1 MPFPRLP
8 PRLRGTLAG
17 SLLGLL
23 LAGCGGG
30 ESLLINPPPPPPPSP
45 GALALTVG
53 GLPPGASA
61 AIQVTGPGGFAAS
74 VGATQTLT
82 GLAPGQ
88 YTLAASQV
96 LAADAAWAPA
106 PASQSVAIAAGGTAS
121 AAVNYALASGALT
134 LTFAGVPA
142 GATPSVTVT
151 GPNGFQQTLNG
162 AATLPVLPPGEYL
175 LTAAS
180 FVTNGI
186 TFAPAPAVQSI
197 AITASVTPAQASIA
211 WAASTGSLLV
221 GTTGLPTGSNA
232 SITVTGPEGFSS
244 SLTQTTVLTDL
255 APGSYTVT
263 AGPVAVSGNSWAP
276 DLPIQQA
283 AVTVGALTVAGVTYT
298 PSTGSITLSVSG
310 LPEGAP
316 AAITLV
322 GPDTIS
328 VSLTTTTTVAGLAP
342 GPWTVTAAPVPA
354 ADTTY
359 VPAPVSQG
367 VTVLAGLT
375 ASASVTY
382 GILGAT
388 TLNLRIETA
397 YLTQAI
403 QRPDHGVELV
413 AGRDAFLRVF
423 VVANQSTSAR
433 PPVRVRLY
441 HGQTQVA
448 EHLIDAPGGA
458 LPQMLS
464 EGMLGSSWNLLVP
477 GTLIQPGLQLLAEV
491 DPFDETLETN
501 PQDNVF
507 PASGA
512 PLPIAV
518 RELQPFRFR
527 LVPVMHVNS
536 GSLGDVT
543 PANMESYLTD
553 LRKMWPI
560 AELDVDVR
568 ETYTSNA
575 PAFQSNT
582 SSGGWSTVLS
592 EVLALR
598 NSVDM
603 SDRYYYGV
611 VQVGYTSG
619 IAGLGYVGTPTSTN
633 RASIGWDR
641 PNSRANVLAHEV
653 GHNFG
658 RWHAPCGNPSGI
670 DASYPHA
677 NGRIGFWGLD
687 LTDMSLKP
695 PTTWNDLMGYCN
707 NNWISD
713 YNWNAVVAFRAAS
726 PVGAPPA
733 AAVASG
739 SAEDGLLIWGRI
751 TRDGVTLE
759 PAFRMPSLGRPLPA
773 PGAWRVEG
781 RDASGGLLFSQAFAP
796 TEVADIPGG
805 GEYHFAFVL
814 PVGATAD
821 RLAALRVTG
830 PGMPATERRAVAPPP
845 GTPRDPEAV
854 RGTGAQRRVSWDAD
868 RHPMALIR
876 NPATGEILSF
886 ARGGDITIVTGA
898 TELDVQLS
906 DGVRVERRRVVV
918 Q

>member
-1 MPFPRLP
+1 MPFPHLP
-8 PRLRGTLAG
+8 PRFRVTLPG
-17 SLLGLL
+17 LLLGAL

-30 ESLLINPPPPPPPSP
+30 ESLLVNPPPAPPSP
-45 GALALTVG
+45 GAITLTVG

-82 GLAPGQ
+82 GLTPGQ

-96 LAADAAWAPA
+96 LFADAAWAPA
-106 PASQSVAIAAGGTAS
+106 PASLSVTIAAGGTAT
-121 AAVNYALASGALT
+121 AAVNYALASGSLALN
-134 LTFAGVPA
+134 FVGVPA

-151 GPNGFQQTLNG
+151 GPNGFNQSLAA
-162 AATLPVLPPGEYL
+162 AATLPALMPGEYL

-180 FVTNGI
+180 FVMNGV

-221 GTTGLPTGSNA
+221 GTTGLPAGSNA
-232 SITVTGPEGFSS
+232 AITVTGPGGFSAS
-244 SLTQTTVLTDL
+244 PTQTTVLTDL
-255 APGSYTVT
+255 PAGSYTVA
-263 AGPVAVSGNSWAP
+263 AGPVTVSGNTWAP
-276 DLPIQQA
+276 DLPTQQA
-283 AVTVGALTVAGVTYT
+283 VVTVGALTVAGVTYT
-298 PSTGSITLSVSG
+298 PSTGSVALSVAG
-310 LPEGAP
+310 LPEGVP
-316 AAITLV
+316 AAVTLA

-328 VSLTTTTTVAGLAP
+328 LSLITTTTVAGLAP
-342 GPWTVTAAPVPA
+342 GAWTVTAGPVAA

-367 VTVLAGLT
+367 VTVVAGLT

-388 TLNLRIETA
+388 TLDLRIETA

-441 HGQTQVA
+441 HGESQVA
-448 EHLIDAPGGA
+448 EHLIEAPGGT

-464 EGMLGSSWNLLVP
+464 EGILASSWNLLVP
-477 GTLIQPGLQLLAEV
+477 GVLIQPGLRLLAEV
-491 DPFDETLETN
+491 DPFGETPETN
-501 PQDNVF
+501 PNDNLF
-507 PASGA
+507 PVSGV
-512 PLPIAV
+512 PLPITV
-518 RELQPFRFR
+518 RDLLPFRFR
-527 LVPVMHVNS
+527 VVPVMHANS
-536 GSLGDVT
+536 GTLGDVT
-543 PANMESYLTD
+543 PANLESYLVE

-560 AELDVDVR
+560 AGLDVDIR

-575 PAFQSNT
+575 PALQSGT
-582 SSGGWSTVLS
+582 SAGGWSTVLS

-598 NSVDM
+598 NAVDM

-619 IAGLGYVGTPTSTN
+619 IAGLGYVGSPTGTS
-633 RASIGWDR
+633 RAAIGWDR
-641 PNSRANVLAHEV
+641 PSSRANVLAHEV

-658 RWHAPCGNPSGI
+658 RFHAPCGNPSGV
-670 DASYPHA
+670 DNSYPHP

-687 LTDMSLKP
+687 LTNLSLKSP
-695 PTTWNDLMGYCN
+695 ATWNDLMGYCN

-713 YNWNAVVAFRAAS
+713 YNWNAVVAFRSAS
-726 PVGAPPA
+726 PLGAPPA
-733 AAVASG
+733 PAVAG
-739 SAEDGLLIWGRI
+739 AADDGLLVWGRI

-759 PAFRMPSLGRPLPA
+759 PAFRMPSLGRPLPV

-781 RDASGGLLFSQAFAP
+781 RDASGALLFSQAFAP
-796 TEVADIPGG
+796 VEVADIPGG

-814 PVGATAD
+814 PVGASAD

-830 PGMPATERRAVAPPP
+830 PGVPAAERRAVAPSP
-845 GTPRDPEAV
+845 GQPRDPEAV
-854 RGTGAQRRVSWDAD
+854 RGTGAQRRVSWDAG

-886 ARGGDITIVTGA
+886 ARGGDITIVSGA
-898 TELDVQLS
+898 TELDLQLS